1 MGDLRLGA
9 GDGNSVGL
17 SNVPNARI
25 LWSITICRD
34 NREPTFGV
42 FFQRSE
48 SWSVPIRGDSDA
60 WASMATLRLLF
71 VVSAA
76 QTPSLPFLQY
86 LDLVDGLPPTRPMG
100 LYQAIPGCLFQSR
113 FLVRSRID

>member
-1 MGDLRLGA
+1 MVTRSDFPTSPMPVFSGPSLFA
-9 GDGNSVGL
+9 GTTESLL
-17 SNVPNARI
+17 S
-25 LWSITICRD
+25 
-34 NREPTFGV
+34 EY